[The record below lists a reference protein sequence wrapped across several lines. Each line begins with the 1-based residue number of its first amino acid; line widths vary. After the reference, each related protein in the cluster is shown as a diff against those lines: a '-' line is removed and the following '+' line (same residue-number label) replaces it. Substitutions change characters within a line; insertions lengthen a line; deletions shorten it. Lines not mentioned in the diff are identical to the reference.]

1 MLHSFTGISGTIAAT
16 EIYPLSIEVEEAYK
30 KKDSSF
36 EMKFKHMMGLL
47 NRLLQELANNEFI
60 ILNAVPK
67 TKTDND
73 FEL

>member
-1 MLHSFTGISGTIAAT
+1 
-16 EIYPLSIEVEEAYK
+16 
-30 KKDSSF
+30 
-36 EMKFKHMMGLL
+36 MMGLL